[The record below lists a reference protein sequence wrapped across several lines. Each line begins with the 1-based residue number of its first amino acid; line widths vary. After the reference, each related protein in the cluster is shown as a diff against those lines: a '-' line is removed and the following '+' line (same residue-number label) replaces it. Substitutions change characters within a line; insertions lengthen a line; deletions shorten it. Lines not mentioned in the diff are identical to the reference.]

1 MRGMDQIGNNRGGIN
16 GWITR
21 KAIYG
26 VVTKIVWS
34 SCREI
39 AIEQTDRRF
48 KTCDR
53 LLSTVWGAP
62 YSN

>member
-1 MRGMDQIGNNRGGIN
+1 MDQIGNNRGGIN

-39 AIEQTDRRF
+39 AIEQTDRRS
-48 KTCDR
+48 KR
-53 LLSTVWGAP
+53 V
-62 YSN
+62 